1 MANPSTL
8 TITELT
14 RNAATSRPTV
24 DTIDT
29 NGTVPIVAGSST
41 DRMVIEVVNADD
53 AALTVL
59 IKAGDNPPA
68 LRAGQG
74 DLSVALAATGGGATS
89 SRMIGP
95 FESGRFAKN
104 DGDID
109 VTFTAATGA
118 PNAQVRVYRLPKC

>member
-1 MANPSTL
+1 MANPTTL

-14 RNAATSRPTV
+14 RNAATSQPTV

-29 NGTVPIVAGSST
+29 NGTVPIEAGSLT

-59 IKAGDNPPA
+59 VKAGDNPPA

-74 DLSVALAATGGGATS
+74 DLSVALAASGGGATAK
-89 SRMIGP
+89 RMIGP
-95 FESGRFAKN
+95 FESSRFAQD
-104 DGDID
+104 DGSIN